1 MQRKLGVLL
10 VRRRR
15 VRNEKKKSK
24 RPGSV
29 SPIVE
34 HFVDPCQESDGA
46 IMKRVADGLRFRG
59 LLVVVPGAF
68 EEESG

>member
-1 MQRKLGVLL
+1 M
-10 VRRRR
+10 
-15 VRNEKKKSK
+15 KKPKC
-24 RPGSV
+24 PGSV
-29 SPIVE
+29 SPIMGL
-34 HFVDPCQESDGA
+34 FADPCQESDGA